1 MIGRRLVNG
10 VESSA
15 ISVDDRGLQYGDGLF
30 ETMAATN
37 GRVRNFARHMERL
50 TEGCRRLGM
59 PMPSPDLLEAECARA
74 LAGLGAGSVKI
85 MVTRGPGPRS
95 YRPPPDPAVTRVVVS
110 SAARQRNDPETG
122 IVVRLCDTPLGLNPR
137 LAGLKHLNR
146 LEQVMACAE
155 WDDASIAEGLMS
167 SVDGRLVCATAANVF
182 LVQDGRLLTPDIRDC
197 GVAGVMRG
205 IVLAAVRDLELP
217 VEVTDLDVARLG
229 AADEVFLTNAI
240 TGVRPV
246 GEVAGVRRYGAPG
259 AMTRTLIEWT
269 VRAAA

>member
-30 ETMAATN
+30 ETMSAQD
-37 GRVRNFARHMERL
+37 GRVRHFERHMERL
-50 TEGCRRLGM
+50 AEGGRRLGL
-59 PMPSPDLLEAECARA
+59 PVPDPNLVAAECERA
-74 LAGLGAGSVKI
+74 LVGLGAGSVKL

-95 YRPPPDPAVTRVVVS
+95 YRPPADPAVTRIVVS
-110 SAARQRNDPETG
+110 SAPKPRNDPEEG

-137 LAGLKHLNR
+137 LAGIKHLNR
-146 LEQVMACAE
+146 LEQVLACAE
-155 WDDASIAEGLMS
+155 WDDPAIAEGLMS
-167 SVDGRLVCATAANVF
+167 SVDGRIVCATAANVF
-182 LVQDGRLLTPDIRDC
+182 LVREGRLLTPAIRDC

-205 IVLAAVRDLELP
+205 VVLAAAREAGIDTEI
-217 VEVTDLDVARLG
+217 LDVRLVDFS

-246 GEVAGVRRYGAPG
+246 GEILGLRRYAAPG
-259 AMTRTLIEWT
+259 DVTRILLERTA
-269 VRAAA
+269 RAGA

>member
-37 GRVRNFARHMERL
+37 GRVRNFDRHMERMAA
-50 TEGCRRLGM
+50 GGRRLGL
-59 PMPSPDLLEAECARA
+59 PVPDPDVVARECERA
-74 LAGLGAGSVKI
+74 LEGLGAGSVKL

-95 YRPPPDPAVTRVVVS
+95 YRPPEEPAVTRIVVS
-110 SAARQRNDPETG
+110 SVPRPRNDPDDG
-122 IVVRLCDTPLGLNPR
+122 IVVRLCDTPLGLNPV

-155 WDDASIAEGLMS
+155 WSDPAVAEGLMS
-167 SVDGRLVCATAANVF
+167 AVDGRLVCATAANLF
-182 LVQDGRLLTPDIRDC
+182 LVRAGRLVTPDIRDC

-205 IVLAAVRDLELP
+205 VVLDAARDLGIDA
-217 VEVTDLDVARLG
+217 EVTDVAVADLE
-229 AADEVFLTNAI
+229 AAEEVFLTNAI

-246 GEVAGVRRYGAPG
+246 GTVLGVGRFESPG
-259 AMTRTLIEWT
+259 AVTRALLEKT
-269 VRAAA
+269 VRAGT

>member
-30 ETMAATN
+30 ETMLAQD
-37 GRVRNFARHMERL
+37 GRVRHFERHMERL
-50 TEGCRRLGM
+50 AEGGRRLGL
-59 PMPSPDLLEAECARA
+59 PVPDPGLIADECERA
-74 LAGLGAGSVKI
+74 LAGLGAGSVKL

-95 YRPPPDPAVTRVVVS
+95 YRPPTEPSVTRIIVS
-110 SAARQRNDPETG
+110 SAPKQRNDPEDG

-146 LEQVMACAE
+146 LEQVLACAE
-155 WDDASIAEGLMS
+155 WDDPAIAEGLMS
-167 SVDGRLVCATAANVF
+167 AVDGRIVCATAANVF
-182 LVQDGRLLTPDIRDC
+182 VVREGRLLTPDIRDC

-205 IVLAAVRDLELP
+205 VVLAAARELAIDATATDLRQDDLE
-217 VEVTDLDVARLG
+217 

-246 GEVAGVRRYGAPG
+246 GEVLGVRRYGGPG
-259 AMTRTLIEWT
+259 DVTRVLLERTS
-269 VRAAA
+269 RADA